1 MPATSRSAPTA
12 LTPMTI
18 AGAISVGI
26 SLVGKDSSVD
36 DCAAI
41 YVSAFLIA
49 DRVLTSKRYRFP
61 VPPDCEGGNDKSR
74 YHTSSF
80 LLVAGLSTVRP
91 KGFEPPTF

>member
-1 MPATSRSAPTA
+1 MPATSRIAPTA

-49 DRVLTSKRYRFP
+49 NRVLAPKHYRFP
-61 VPPDCEGGNDKSR
+61 VPPRIAREETTNPATMQVHSCW
-74 YHTSSF
+74 
-80 LLVAGLSTVRP
+80 
-91 KGFEPPTF
+91 